1 MFDIIKSITLSTL
14 ILSSSYIAGISL
26 VGLNNSINNH
36 SIVINGLLLGYSITS
51 FTIFANYAL
60 KNI

>member
-14 ILSSSYIAGISL
+14 ILSSSYIASISL

-36 SIVINGLLLGYSITS
+36 SIVMNGLLLGYSITS